1 VAYFPLL
8 TDVLHLFKGNPEER
22 RHFFMRDYELVFI
35 VHPDLDETAVND
47 LINRV
52 KTWISDSGG
61 EIVKEDFWGKRK
73 LAYPL
78 RKQQEGQ
85 YVFLK
90 TQMSPDFVSELDRS
104 MRLSEPIIRYLITNV
119 E

>member
-1 VAYFPLL
+1 
-8 TDVLHLFKGNPEER
+8 
-22 RHFFMRDYELVFI
+22 MRDYELVYI
-35 VHPDLDETAVND
+35 VHPDLDENAFNEIVS
-47 LINRV
+47 RV
-52 KTWISDSGG
+52 KSWITDSGG
-61 EIVKEDFWGKRK
+61 EIAKEDIWGKRK

-90 TQMSPDFVSELDRS
+90 THMSTDFIPELERN
-104 MRLSEPIIRYLITNV
+104 LSLLEPIMRFLITKV

>member
-1 VAYFPLL
+1 VFQK
-8 TDVLHLFKGNPEER
+8 FKGYPEER
-22 RHFFMRDYELVFI
+22 RHFDMREYEVVFI
-35 VHPDLDETAVND
+35 VHPDLDETAFHDIV
-47 LINRV
+47 NRV
-52 KTWISDSGG
+52 KSWITDSGG

-85 YVFLK
+85 YFFLK
-90 TQMSPDFVSELDRS
+90 TQMSPDFVSEVERN
-104 MRLSEPIIRYLITNV
+104 MRLLEPIMRFMITTA